1 MRERKQNENIKST
14 NLLTFFF
21 LIRFILFDCSRYWIL
36 KYDTSIWRDFVVCY
50 NAPGFPILVLQL
62 FTDEFVAKRV
72 GTRGVCLLHLFLIS
86 WLDLGNVQFVVCCFI
101 IFLIFI
107 ILGLHSANVLC
118 SCCHRCSHWCCASYA
133 TSYVHTQ
140 GHDSMLPS
148 LSLP

>member
-1 MRERKQNENIKST
+1 MGERWERGGGELGERWGRGGEEVRDVKERKQYENIKST

-21 LIRFILFDCSRYWIL
+21 LIRFLLFDCSRYWIL

-86 WLDLGNVQFVVCCFI
+86 WLDGWGMFNLLFVVLF
-101 IFLIFI
+101 FYHL
-107 ILGLHSANVLC
+107 
-118 SCCHRCSHWCCASYA
+118 RP
-133 TSYVHTQ
+133 T
-140 GHDSMLPS
+140 
-148 LSLP
+148 